1 MGSFSKVSLIFEGKN
16 LGSINKNLVK
26 ERHWQYYG
34 PEATQTYFPE
44 LNWTSGSGFTLWI
57 KKLKTE
63 KNNQQHKFALEIDF
77 AQLLSEF
84 AGIPYLYKRSVVG
97 GGGLSAHWN
106 ILFIKR
112 PEASYLSKKAITSI
126 VFGFSFLFVCFV
138 FFYILFVCFSGL
150 SNHILFPDYTYVLN

>member
-97 GGGLSAHWN
+97 GGGVKCPLEY
-106 ILFIKR
+106 FI
-112 PEASYLSKKAITSI
+112 YKKTRSLLPFQKSNYIH
-126 VFGFSFLFVCFV
+126 SFWFFVFVCLFC
-138 FFYILFVCFSGL
+138 FFLHFVCLFFRAVKSHPL
-150 SNHILFPDYTYVLN
+150 SWLYIRV

>member
-63 KNNQQHKFALEIDF
+63 KKTTQQHKFALEIDF

-97 GGGLSAHWN
+97 GGG
-106 ILFIKR
+106 
-112 PEASYLSKKAITSI
+112 
-126 VFGFSFLFVCFV
+126 
-138 FFYILFVCFSGL
+138 
-150 SNHILFPDYTYVLN
+150 

>member
-44 LNWTSGSGFTLWI
+44 LNQTSGPGFTLWI

-63 KNNQQHKFALEIDF
+63 QKNQQHEFALEIDV

-84 AGIPYLYKRSVVG
+84 AGIS
-97 GGGLSAHWN
+97 
-106 ILFIKR
+106 IL
-112 PEASYLSKKAITSI
+112 
-126 VFGFSFLFVCFV
+126 
-138 FFYILFVCFSGL
+138 
-150 SNHILFPDYTYVLN
+150 